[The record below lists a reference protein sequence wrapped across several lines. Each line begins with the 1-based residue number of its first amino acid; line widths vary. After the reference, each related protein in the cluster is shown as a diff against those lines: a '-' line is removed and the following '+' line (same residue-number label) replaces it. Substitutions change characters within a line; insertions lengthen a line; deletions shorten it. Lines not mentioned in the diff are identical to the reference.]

1 MVSEE
6 LAMIWECTV
15 CTNHFEGSSPPELC
29 SSCASPSQYFT
40 AYHYYGLGPPATR
53 YDPRSAVARPSHT
66 EASIEARPCFR
77 FHAAR
82 YFHAPPEDFYRNFL
96 ESKRTFREQQRFAGR
111 GYNSGFYFGL
121 TDEAAIAEKL
131 YYSGVAAGDSVR
143 TPSSVLK
150 LMRGRGSHLVFLEVT
165 LSLTGLADLTDPVVL
180 EYFMREGPARADFDL
195 SGVPFALA
203 RAIMPSNP
211 GGSRHT
217 DGIGYHASFHGWTG
231 VKFPSVRA
239 LRDAWGIEEL
249 QATDILTATTQDRA
263 QSSERSIEH
272 QLRNQAIVVAFSGSL
287 LARSISRYRWTDASG
302 VSSEATNPYFQTGA
316 ENLEEVR
323 VAFANDAGLSP
334 EAAAAEGF
342 LSDARI
348 REKYAPNVGWIGRRE
363 SF

>member
-1 MVSEE
+1 M
-6 LAMIWECTV
+6 
-15 CTNHFEGSSPPELC
+15 
-29 SSCASPSQYFT
+29 
-40 AYHYYGLGPPATR
+40 
-53 YDPRSAVARPSHT
+53 
-66 EASIEARPCFR
+66 EAQPCFR
-77 FHAAR
+77 FHGAR

-96 ESKRTFREQQRFAGR
+96 ESRRTFRLRQRFAGR

-121 TDEAAIAEKL
+121 TEEAAITEKL

-165 LSLTGLADLTDPVVL
+165 LSLRGLADLTDPVVL
-180 EYFMREGPARADFDL
+180 EYFMREGPARADFEP

-203 RAIMPSNP
+203 RAIMPSNA
-211 GGSRHT
+211 GGSRDT

-249 QATDILTATTQDRA
+249 QARDILTATA
-263 QSSERSIEH
+263 QNPSRSAERSIED
-272 QLRNQAIVVAFSGSL
+272 QLRNQAIVVVFSGSL
-287 LARSISRYRWTDASG
+287 LARAISRYRWTDASG
-302 VSSEATNPYFQTGA
+302 VSTEATNPYFQTSA

-334 EAAAAEGF
+334 EEAAAEGY
-342 LSDARI
+342 LSDVRI
-348 REKYAPNVGWIGRRE
+348 REEYAPNVGWIRRKE